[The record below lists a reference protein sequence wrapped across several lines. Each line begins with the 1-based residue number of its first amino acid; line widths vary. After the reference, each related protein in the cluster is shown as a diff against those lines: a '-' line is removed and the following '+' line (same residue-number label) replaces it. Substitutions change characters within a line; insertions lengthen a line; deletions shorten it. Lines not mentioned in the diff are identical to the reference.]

1 MKWVERW
8 HGARVHTRRV
18 QVLASTAANLLPQR
32 ATVLDIGCGDGR
44 LAAYLG
50 KLRPD
55 LLVSGAE
62 VAPRSD
68 CAIPVTGF
76 DGRTLPFAEDSFDA
90 TLLVDV
96 LHHTTE
102 PAVLLSEAVRVAR
115 YAVVLKDHFREGLGA
130 YSTLRFMDVVGN
142 RRHGVPLPF
151 NYLNRL
157 EWNALFAR
165 CGVVAEASDALARLY
180 PFPANLVFG
189 RGLHF
194 FARLGVCRTR
204 EKPLR

>member
-1 MKWVERW
+1 MKWIERW

-18 QVLASTAANLLPQR
+18 RVLAGTAAKLLPQH

-44 LAAYLG
+44 LSAHLG
-50 KLRPD
+50 ELRPD
-55 LLVSGAE
+55 LSVSGAE
-62 VAPRSD
+62 FAPRSD

-76 DGRTLPFAEDSFDA
+76 DGRNLPFADGSFDA

-115 YAVVLKDHFREGLGA
+115 QVVVLKDHYREGLGA

-151 NYLNRL
+151 NYLNRR

-165 CGVVAEASDALARLY
+165 CGVVAEVFDSLAGLY

-194 FARLGVCRTR
+194 FARLGVCRPC
-204 EKPLR
+204 EEPLR